1 MIAVA
6 VLGKRSR
13 SWPGNVTRS
22 VQCDG
27 SVLPRSRVHYASLSH
42 RIGIENDPA
51 SPCSGPHNPVQNRG
65 WPRKPRAG
73 RVNSRAVSTFVAAL
87 AQPPRRFH
95 TSPGRCDA
103 CHAPAVTAPPAG
115 VTGSRRPS
123 VGCCRRLSGVS
134 PGRPSGGR
142 PELFQRLATC
152 AAMPRRTGSRLAT
165 GLPCPHDLTGRARRR
180 GRASW
185 LPPA

>member
-73 RVNSRAVSTFVAAL
+73 RVNSRAVSTFVAAV
-87 AQPPRRFH
+87 AQPSRRFRA
-95 TSPGRCDA
+95 SPGRCDA

-115 VTGSRRPS
+115 VAGSRQPS
-123 VGCCRRLSGVS
+123 AGRCRQPIRVL
-134 PGRPSGGR
+134 PGRPGGGK
-142 PELFQRLATC
+142 PGLFPRLASC
-152 AAMPRRTGSRLAT
+152 AAMHERTLSRSATDLRCPR
-165 GLPCPHDLTGRARRR
+165 GLTVRARRR
-180 GRASW
+180 GKA
-185 LPPA
+185 

>member
-115 VTGSRRPS
+115 VAGSRRPS
-123 VGCCRRLSGVS
+123 DVCYRQVRRVL
-134 PGRPSGGR
+134 PGPPGGGR
-142 PELFQRLATC
+142 PGPFQHLVSC
-152 AAMPRRTGSRLAT
+152 AAMHGRTRSRSAT
-165 GLPCPHDLTGRARRR
+165 GLPCPRGPTGRALRR
-180 GRASW
+180 GKA
-185 LPPA
+185 